1 MNCMFKILTKII
13 LCCGVVLPSIAF
25 ADVNIAV
32 VAPLAGDYENI
43 GKELVS
49 GARIAVNEINHNG
62 GLNGEKVNLV
72 VVDDQC
78 NDSLAI
84 STAQM
89 IAVNSSPKDKMNLV
103 IGPYCQNALKDVSA
117 IYKKAKILQIVPT
130 SISGYEL
137 VNKPNSTIALVGN
150 SEQQSL
156 AFFTYYLKTFDLQK
170 MALVYNG
177 ANKEIV
183 GVASALQEEFFKA
196 GKMLDFKSYNFTSYD
211 GDYEQ
216 LAEDILKDKSKVVL
230 ILGNRKEVT
239 KLAKELKSEDEDLAV
254 FVNRYQIEGYYGKKM
269 GKYANGTYFLSLPT
283 LKENTEFT
291 ETLVKMR
298 LLGIEPEGLSVY
310 SYSAVKLWADM
321 VEKADSYKFDKLA
334 ALAKNV
340 TLDTAWGEETFVNGM
355 PKSPVNYSIYR
366 LNNEEYTQVY

>member
-1 MNCMFKILTKII
+1 MFKILTKIS
-13 LCCGVVLPSIAF
+13 LCGACVFPWAAN

-32 VAPLAGDYENI
+32 VAPLAGDYENL

-62 GLNGEKVNLV
+62 GLNGEKINLV

-78 NDSLAI
+78 NDTLAV

-103 IGPYCQNALKDVSA
+103 IGPYCQNALKDVAA
-117 IYKKAKILQIVPT
+117 IYAKAKILQIVPT
-130 SISGYEL
+130 SVSGYEL
-137 VNKPNSTIALVGN
+137 ANKPKTTIALVGN

-156 AFFTYYLKTFDLQK
+156 AFFTYYLKNFDLQK

-183 GVASALQEEFFKA
+183 GVAAALQEEFFKA

-211 GDYEQ
+211 EDYDQ
-216 LAEDILKDKSKVVL
+216 LAEDILDDKSKVVL
-230 ILGNRKEVT
+230 ILGNRNEVT
-239 KLAKELKSEDEDLAV
+239 SLAKELKSEDENLAV

-310 SYSAVKLWADM
+310 AYSAVKLWADM
-321 VEKADSYKFDKLA
+321 VEKEDSYKFDKLSI
-334 ALAKNV
+334 LAKNM
-340 TLDTAWGEETFVNGM
+340 TINTAWGEENFVNGM
-355 PKSPVNYSIYR
+355 PKTPVNYSIYK
-366 LNNEEYTQVY
+366 LNNGEYTQVY